1 MKFII
6 QTISLPAKKND
17 ILFSCKFGRPIKY
30 KSDKLR
36 EFEKEVS
43 LQLLTQIRKYKLPIE
58 TPVEVYY
65 KVYLNHRFMNRDV
78 DNIATT
84 LSDMLEE
91 NKIIKND
98 ALVMKSIAE
107 KFLIDKTKLERA
119 EIEICE
125 YLLDKN

>member
-1 MKFII
+1 MKF
-6 QTISLPAKKND
+6 TIETASLPAKKND
-17 ILFSCKFGRPIKY
+17 ILFSCRGKYPVKY